1 MIMRMMNSMAVDR
14 QRVMA
19 SVWARV
25 VSKSVTG
32 RRKRARLI
40 SFRLISHPCVP
51 ALGSQSMLKSA
62 LLCVPRLGCEVCSRT
77 L

>member
-32 RRKRARLI
+32 RRKIALD
-40 SFRLISHPCVP
+40 SISHPCVP